1 MFWSSEFVEHHLLFM
16 RRRIAHF
23 HRASPNFL
31 PASNKTGE
39 KGEGKMNRFRTRS
52 IGFLIGSLAFL
63 LAFVAPSAVAAGT
76 GSVTMTVTALGKKDA
91 SPPAITREDVQF
103 FLNKERTQIANWRP
117 GEKLYLAVLIDDS
130 LDVDVANQWRDL
142 KEFFNAQ
149 PPTTYISVS
158 YARNGTAQV
167 VQDFTNN
174 HELAAKA
181 LRLPIGP
188 GAFSSPY
195 LALLDLMKRLPGAS
209 TERRSILLISS
220 GIDYF
225 HGNFPESP
233 DLDST
238 YTLAQKENI
247 NVWSIYYPDAGHLGR
262 RFFRAFR
269 GQADL
274 SRLAEESGA
283 ESYYLSTTEPVTFK
297 PYLDELATHLR
308 NQYLL
313 TFKGSG
319 GPKGRFQRAKVATE
333 VPAVQFLHAPQ
344 AFLPPQ
350 K

>member
-1 MFWSSEFVEHHLLFM
+1 MKMLRSKSLVLLV
-16 RRRIAHF
+16 
-23 HRASPNFL
+23 
-31 PASNKTGE
+31 
-39 KGEGKMNRFRTRS
+39 
-52 IGFLIGSLAFL
+52 GSLAFL
-63 LAFVAPSAVAAGT
+63 LAFLVPSAVLAAP

-91 SPPAITREDVQF
+91 EPPALNRGDVQF
-103 FLNKERTQIANWRP
+103 YVNKERTQIINWQR

-130 LDVDVANQWRDL
+130 LESNVASQWNDL
-142 KEFFNAQ
+142 KEFFNSQ

-158 YARNGTAQV
+158 YARNGAAQV

-181 LRLPIGP
+181 LRIPVGP

-195 LALLDLMKRLPGAS
+195 FALLDLMKRLPSGP

-233 DLDST
+233 DLQST
-238 YTLAQKENI
+238 YERAQKENI
-247 NVWSIYYPDAGHLGR
+247 NIWSIYYPDAGHLGQ

-269 GQADL
+269 GQNDL
-274 SRLAEESGA
+274 SRAAEESGA
-283 ESYYLSTTEPVTFK
+283 ESYYLGTSEAVTFK

-313 TFKGSG
+313 TFKSSG
-319 GPKGRFQRAKVATE
+319 GPKGRFQRVKVATE
-333 VPAVQFLHAPQ
+333 AAGVEFLNAPE
-344 AFLPPQ
+344 AFLPPE

>member
-1 MFWSSEFVEHHLLFM
+1 MMNKLKTSSG
-16 RRRIAHF
+16 A
-23 HRASPNFL
+23 FL
-31 PASNKTGE
+31 SGA
-39 KGEGKMNRFRTRS
+39 
-52 IGFLIGSLAFL
+52 LAFA
-63 LAFVAPSAVAAGT
+63 LAFTAANAAAAGPE
-76 GSVTMTVTALGKKDA
+76 SVTLTVTALGKKDA
-91 SPPAITREDVQF
+91 APPELAKGDVQF
-103 FLNKERTQIANWRP
+103 FVNKERTQIANWRR

-130 LDVDVANQWRDL
+130 LDSNVAGQWNDL

-158 YARNGTAQV
+158 YARNGTAMV
-167 VQDFTNN
+167 AQDFTDN

-195 LALLDLMKRLPGAS
+195 FALIDLLKRLPGSSAD
-209 TERRSILLISS
+209 RRSILLVSS

-233 DLDST
+233 DLQSA
-238 YTLAQKENI
+238 YERAQKENV

-269 GQADL
+269 GQNDL

-283 ESYYLSTTEPVTFK
+283 ESYYLGTNEPVTFK
-297 PYLDELATHLR
+297 PYLDELGTHLR

-319 GPKGRFQRAKVATE
+319 GPKGRFQRAKAATE
-333 VPAVQFLHAPQ
+333 VPGVEFLHAPQ
-344 AFLPPQ
+344 VFLPPA

>member
-1 MFWSSEFVEHHLLFM
+1 MMNKLKTSSG
-16 RRRIAHF
+16 A
-23 HRASPNFL
+23 FL
-31 PASNKTGE
+31 SGA
-39 KGEGKMNRFRTRS
+39 
-52 IGFLIGSLAFL
+52 LAFA
-63 LAFVAPSAVAAGT
+63 LAFTAANAAAAGPE
-76 GSVTMTVTALGKKDA
+76 SVTLTVTALGKKDA
-91 SPPAITREDVQF
+91 APPELAKGDVQF
-103 FLNKERTQIANWRP
+103 FVNKERTQIANWRR

-130 LDVDVANQWRDL
+130 LDSNVAGQWNDL

-158 YARNGTAQV
+158 YARNGTAIV
-167 VQDFTNN
+167 AQDFTDN

-195 LALLDLMKRLPGAS
+195 FALIDLLKRLPGSSAD
-209 TERRSILLISS
+209 RRSILLVSS

-233 DLDST
+233 DLQSA
-238 YTLAQKENI
+238 YERAQKENVNI
-247 NVWSIYYPDAGHLGR
+247 WSIYYPDAGHLGR

-269 GQADL
+269 GQNDL

-283 ESYYLSTTEPVTFK
+283 ESYYLGTNEPVTFK
-297 PYLDELATHLR
+297 PYLDELGTHLR

-313 TFKGSG
+313 SFKGSG
-319 GPKGRFQRAKVATE
+319 GPKGRFQRAKAATE
-333 VPAVQFLHAPQ
+333 VPGVEFLHAPQ
-344 AFLPPQ
+344 VFLPPA